1 MEVRQ
6 IERQLRLTKLI
17 WRHFRI
23 ALPTI
28 IILAVCPFVI
38 RLVDSMKQTFW
49 PHTYGKTPDDFND
62 ALGNFLTPAS
72 YVKSFRLSTT
82 YRPSVST
89 LIHSLASFVPIPS
102 PAFLA
107 THPPPTHPRSLVYA
121 IAFGSTYDSTSAKF
135 NTMAKNVVEEA
146 GSLDMLLLKVA
157 HLGRFEKSDKTRAC
171 FLLLRRLGLLLW
183 DQCVGGKTSVLI
195 ETEHVKTIAAV
206 QTYVLEI
213 AEERGEHRARS
224 GRRVTS
230 TTGEIK
236 AQDSSP
242 ADTRDREMSPDEDEG
257 SGSGEAAV
265 DEFLVQGI
273 LDVLYKLHVSSSARL
288 TLSKQVGGCDFNML
302 CEAAFPL
309 RVVRS
314 TTAHVQRARFHHAGL
329 FF

>member
-1 MEVRQ
+1 M
-6 IERQLRLTKLI
+6 
-17 WRHFRI
+17 
-23 ALPTI
+23 
-28 IILAVCPFVI
+28 
-38 RLVDSMKQTFW
+38 
-49 PHTYGKTPDDFND
+49 
-62 ALGNFLTPAS
+62 
-72 YVKSFRLSTT
+72 
-82 YRPSVST
+82 
-89 LIHSLASFVPIPS
+89 
-102 PAFLA
+102 
-107 THPPPTHPRSLVYA
+107 YA
-121 IAFGSTYDSTSAKF
+121 IAFGSTYDSTSTKF

-146 GSLDMLLLKVA
+146 ASLDMLLLKVA
-157 HLGRFEKSDKTRAC
+157 HLGRFAKSDKTRAC

-230 TTGEIK
+230 TTAGEIK

-242 ADTRDREMSPDEDEG
+242 ADTRDREMSPDEDG
-257 SGSGEAAV
+257 SGGGEAAV

-273 LDVLYKLHVSSSARL
+273 LDVLDNLHVSSSARL

-302 CEAAFPL
+302 CEATFPL
-309 RVVRS
+309 VVVRLRMYIE
-314 TTAHVQRARFHHAGL
+314 RAFTIQVL